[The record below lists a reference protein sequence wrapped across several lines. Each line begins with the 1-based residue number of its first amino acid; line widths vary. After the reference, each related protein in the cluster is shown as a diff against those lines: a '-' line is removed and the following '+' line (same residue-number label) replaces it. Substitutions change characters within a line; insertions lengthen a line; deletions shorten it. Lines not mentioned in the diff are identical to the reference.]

1 MMLPSFRETPGFYV
15 LSGVIFLFT
24 LWLYAMLRLSKI
36 KNNNLVLEKRIAER
50 TREMEFM
57 LNELIISKH
66 ELLERNRIQQR
77 LLTAISHD
85 IKSPLKFLEM
95 VARQF
100 LENLKNGAGDRAT
113 SVRVAGLLQEGS
125 YRLYL
130 LTDNLLQY
138 LKLYSTEGIIVT
150 QPIHLYSLVEEK
162 RALFADIAASGG
174 NEIRNQISSDLEVKS
189 DVTLLNVILH
199 NLLDNAVKVTK
210 DGLIIIDGE
219 INESN
224 VIIQVSDTG
233 AGMRAHLV
241 EWCNDTQQFRSNVG
255 VTGGLGLIIVK
266 ELVHLIGGKLEVR
279 SQPGNGTVI
288 QIVLPS

>member
-1 MMLPSFRETPGFYV
+1 MLPSFCEPPGFYV
-15 LSGVIFLFT
+15 LSGAIFVFT
-24 LWLYAMLRLSKI
+24 LWLYARRRLSKI

-100 LENLKNGAGDRAT
+100 LENLKNGADDRAT

-150 QPIHLYSLVEEK
+150 QPVHLHSLVEEK
-162 RALFADIAASGG
+162 RTLFADIAASGG
-174 NEIRNQISSDLEVKS
+174 NKIRNQISSDLEVNS

-210 DGLIIIDGE
+210 DGLIIIDGK

-241 EWCNDTQQFRSNVG
+241 EWCNDTQQLRSNVG

-288 QIVLPS
+288 QLVLPS